1 MVEESPKEG
10 LMDALQRADRLVL
23 DVIRSSGT
31 RLTFEE
37 IIDRLPE
44 LSWNQVFLAVDALS
58 RHGEIILSRRGFE
71 YQAMA
76 AGDLTPH

>member
-1 MVEESPKEG
+1 
-10 LMDALQRADRLVL
+10 MDALQRADRLVL

-31 RLTFEE
+31 RVTFAE

-58 RHGEIILSRRGFE
+58 RRGEIILSRRGFE
-71 YQAMA
+71 YQATA
-76 AGDLTPH
+76 AGDLTPR